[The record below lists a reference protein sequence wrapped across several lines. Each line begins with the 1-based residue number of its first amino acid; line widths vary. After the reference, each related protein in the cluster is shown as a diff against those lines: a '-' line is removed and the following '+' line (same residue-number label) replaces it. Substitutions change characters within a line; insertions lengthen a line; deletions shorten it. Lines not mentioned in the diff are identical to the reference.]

1 MFDKESIAVLYTDKN
16 ADKAPVAIDE
26 LAEPM
31 VAFSVESNDV
41 EIKFSRTEKQ
51 EELDRF
57 NDQVAKTTVWNLL
70 K

>member
-1 MFDKESIAVLYTDKN
+1 MLNTDKN
-16 ADKAPVAIDE
+16 ADEAPETIDE

-41 EIKFSRTEKQ
+41 EIKFSPTEKQ
-51 EELDRF
+51 EEVVRF
-57 NDQVAKTTVWNLL
+57 DDHVVKTTVWNLL